1 MSNRDNHAPR
11 DTTTGKINEDSIGEF
26 LHKSL
31 NVPVYLQTIVGTQ
44 FNTKK
49 QHIVDAFVGG
59 KAYKKEK
66 KAKRW
71 ISEIFG
77 TFGKIIPTEFE
88 KVFPGELHS
97 FKYQAIDGT
106 AEEKI
111 PFEFLKLQDA
121 IDKYGYT
128 GGVIVLCGESGW
140 TLKEYYLS
148 EEFRSKMKLIAADV
162 TVMTEET
169 YRQQLTSN

>member
-1 MSNRDNHAPR
+1 MSNRNNHASR
-11 DTTTGKINEDSIGEF
+11 DTTTGKVNEDSIEQF
-26 LHKSL
+26 LTENFSGS
-31 NVPVYLQTIVGTQ
+31 VFPQTVVGTQ

-49 QHIVDAFVGG
+49 QHIVDVLLDGD
-59 KAYKKEK
+59 AYKKTK
-66 KAKRW
+66 GAVRW
-71 ISEIFG
+71 TSNHQG
-77 TFGKIIPTEFE
+77 GR
-88 KVFPGELHS
+88 LDS

-140 TLKEYYLS
+140 TLKGYYLS
-148 EEFRSKMKLIAADV
+148 EEFKSKMKLIAADV
-162 TVMTEET
+162 TIMTEET
-169 YRQQLTSN
+169 YRQQMASN

>member
-1 MSNRDNHAPR
+1 MSNRNNHAPR
-11 DTTTGKINEDSIGEF
+11 DTTTGKVNEDSIEKF
-26 LHKSL
+26 LYESFDGL
-31 NVPVYLQTIVGTQ
+31 VYPQTVVGTQ

-49 QHIVDAFVGG
+49 QHIVDVLLGG
-59 KAYKKEK
+59 KAYRLKP

-71 ISEIFG
+71 TSRHQG
-77 TFGKIIPTEFE
+77 GR
-88 KVFPGELHS
+88 LNS

-121 IDKYGYT
+121 IDKYGYS
-128 GGVIVLCGESGW
+128 GGIIVLCGESGW

-148 EEFRSKMKLIAADV
+148 EEFQNKMKLIAADV
-162 TVMTEET
+162 TIMTEET
-169 YRQQLTSN
+169 YRDQFVQ